1 MKHIMPCLTPP
12 PHLQANAFL
21 CPMSHTLCVTYAL
34 CVSLL
39 RSACNMIPMGN
50 STYCANPLPKRS
62 IICVKSPVHTVI
74 TNEERLVL
82 LD

>member
-1 MKHIMPCLTPP
+1 
-12 PHLQANAFL
+12 
-21 CPMSHTLCVTYAL
+21 
-34 CVSLL
+34 
-39 RSACNMIPMGN
+39 MIPMGN